1 MILPGCSGW
10 KQSLGQGIGKKE
22 LTVDKVGNENSG
34 SVEEKKWRVF
44 TFGPQL
50 GRYVC
55 RIYMTTNQHLSV
67 V

>member
-1 MILPGCSGW
+1 MGRGT
-10 KQSLGQGIGKKE
+10 GREE
-22 LTVDKVGNENSG
+22 LTVDKVGNVNSG

-44 TFGPQL
+44 TFDPQL

-67 V
+67 A